1 MATSNRRTGR
11 RRTGTGEQFPFVSS
25 MYRTM
30 EELIGPQ
37 SGDESNPTAPAVDV
51 EQEAQVVVDQP
62 QQRPHGT
69 QPYRTME
76 ELIGH
81 QTTDDEEQE
90 SEHQPQLPQVV
101 VVDDRPL
108 YRTMEEL
115 MGPQSDEE
123 EMLVE
128 QEQRQAP
135 PPYRT
140 MEELMGPQS
149 DDEEEQEQTSA
160 DQDAEQPLEES
171 MSEHS
176 DQQALSLIPQP
187 TAARSVL
194 GSIRIGVPNPPLIL
208 KATPMPA
215 VVTRLDALVAVP
227 EMERRTFDSWEE
239 FHQYLLDYGQ
249 ETYQVGDNAS
259 QLQLVVA
266 TRPHLVVSPYLLVL
280 ALQRAF
286 GHTIFPTE
294 CTA

>member
-11 RRTGTGEQFPFVSS
+11 RRTGTSEQFPFVGS

-37 SGDESNPTAPAVDV
+37 SGDDTNPAATADAV
-51 EQEAQVVVDQP
+51 EQDVVDQP
-62 QQRPHGT
+62 QQRPHNT

-76 ELIGH
+76 ELIGP
-81 QTTDDEEQE
+81 QSSEDEELG
-90 SEHQPQLPQVV
+90 SASQPPLPHVV
-101 VVDDRPL
+101 VADDRSRGPL

-115 MGPQSDEE
+115 MGPQSDED
-123 EMLVE
+123 EMIIE
-128 QEQRQAP
+128 QEQRQA

-149 DDEEEQEQTSA
+149 EDEEEQEQTSA
-160 DQDAEQPLEES
+160 DQDTEQQLDES
-171 MSEHS
+171 VSEHS
-176 DQQALSLIPQP
+176 DQPAPSLTPQA

-227 EMERRTFDSWEE
+227 EMERRTFESWEE

-249 ETYQVGDNAS
+249 ETYQVCDNGP
-259 QLQLVVA
+259 QPQLVVL
-266 TRPHLVVSPYLLVL
+266 TWPHLVVLNNL
-280 ALQRAF
+280 
-286 GHTIFPTE
+286 TICPLF
-294 CTA
+294 